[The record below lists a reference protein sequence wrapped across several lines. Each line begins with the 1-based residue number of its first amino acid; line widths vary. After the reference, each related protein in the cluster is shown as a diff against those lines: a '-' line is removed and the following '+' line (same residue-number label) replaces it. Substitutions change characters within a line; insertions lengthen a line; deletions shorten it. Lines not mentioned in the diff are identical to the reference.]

1 MPAEQPLDSSTV
13 QKLRR
18 LGGDEFARQMI
29 DIFLDFVPKKLA
41 EARQA
46 KEEAN
51 LKGLEKS
58 VHAVKSSAGNLGA
71 ARFRDLASRIESLS
85 RENKSQA
92 AWALLPDLLGE
103 FERVKNALETAK
115 TTLGNNPA

>member
-1 MPAEQPLDSSTV
+1 MPADEPLDSSTV

-29 DIFLDFVPKKLA
+29 DIFLDFVPNKLA
-41 EARQA
+41 EARKA

-51 LKGLEKS
+51 LKGLEKA

-71 ARFRDLASRIESLS
+71 ARFRDLASRIESLA
-85 RENKSQA
+85 RETSSEA
-92 AWALLPDLLGE
+92 AWALLPELLDE
-103 FERVKNALETAK
+103 FQRVKSALETAK
-115 TTLGNNPA
+115 TTLGRNPA